1 MIKIY
6 KFKNLHSKG
15 QEFYNIQFSDKI
27 LSLKILIISIVMGF
41 AINNNNR
48 KKTVVKYW
56 MTDFLKYLMI
66 EWFNNYY

>member
-6 KFKNLHSKG
+6 KFKKSSQYLKG
-15 QEFYNIQFSDKI
+15 QEFYNIQFSAKI

-48 KKTVVKYW
+48 KKTVVKY
-56 MTDFLKYLMI
+56 
-66 EWFNNYY
+66 